1 MTYSFQDEQWK
12 LTKKTL
18 VRVQSGSG
26 LLMFVKKTFV
36 QFSNSKRQTDSF
48 VYYWWNTKLSYTDIE
63 ERERQR
69 AERVKI
75 LKFSV
80 SFIYSFNFQ
89 CLAVVFFVHT
99 LKIGCH
105 KKKIYAKTTGELCK
119 LFQPNKL
126 IIFFVNYDHFLA
138 RYYYVENL
146 AQCFQWVLQD
156 IALSA
161 L

>member
-1 MTYSFQDEQWK
+1 M
-12 LTKKTL
+12 
-18 VRVQSGSG
+18 
-26 LLMFVKKTFV
+26 
-36 QFSNSKRQTDSF
+36 SKRHFFSSQIVKGKQT
-48 VYYWWNTKLSYTDIE
+48 VLCITDEIPNSHTPTLKR
-63 ERERQR
+63 ERERER

>member
-1 MTYSFQDEQWK
+1 MARVKCKNALNFELRVCDIQFPRWTVK
-12 LTKKTL
+12 VNKKKTL

-63 ERERQR
+63 ERER

-105 KKKIYAKTTGELCK
+105 KKIYICK
-119 LFQPNKL
+119 
-126 IIFFVNYDHFLA
+126 DH
-138 RYYYVENL
+138 RG
-146 AQCFQWVLQD
+146 
-156 IALSA
+156 AL
-161 L
+161 